1 MSTYR
6 WSEPVKI
13 EGNNFVGKL
22 VSDYAYIQNL
32 IVNINLLATPR
43 GDTVQVSWNYEN

>member
-1 MSTYR
+1 MSNYT

-13 EGNNFVGKL
+13 EGNSFVGKL
-22 VSDYAYIQNL
+22 VSDKVSIQTL

-43 GDTVQVSWNYEN
+43 GDTV